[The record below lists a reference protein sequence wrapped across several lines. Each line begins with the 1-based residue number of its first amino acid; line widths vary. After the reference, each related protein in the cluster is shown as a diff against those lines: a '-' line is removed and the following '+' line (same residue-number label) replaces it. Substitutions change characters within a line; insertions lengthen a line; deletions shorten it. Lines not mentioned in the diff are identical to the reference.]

1 MKPLQGEA
9 KLGRVQLWRLL
20 EGSMMERWRLVI
32 QDSSSG
38 LEKELDGEK
47 KKKKRR
53 RRRDGGNAIGALEM
67 ELWFWSEKALF

>member
-1 MKPLQGEA
+1 MQGEA

-38 LEKELDGEK
+38 LEKEVDGEEK
-47 KKKKRR
+47 KKKKKKR

>member
-1 MKPLQGEA
+1 
-9 KLGRVQLWRLL
+9 
-20 EGSMMERWRLVI
+20 MMERWRLVI

-38 LEKELDGEK
+38 LEKEVDGEEK
-47 KKKKRR
+47 KKKKKKR